1 MTFNEKLSAIW
12 IMIQASP
19 LTGIILTLL
28 AYVLAMYLYKKSDYK
43 PILSPFITCMVVVVS
58 VLLVTGIS
66 YQDYFAGGKFIHF
79 LLGPATVALAV
90 PLYHQLH
97 RIKQLL
103 IPILITLIASVFIGA
118 LSAIGIADLFGAS
131 LETQISLAPK
141 SVTTPVAMGIS
152 EQIGGIVSLSAG
164 LAATTGVFGGVIG
177 LKIFSLVGVKD
188 DRFRGFAMGLTSHG
202 LGTAVA
208 FKESNT
214 MGAFSGLGMAL
225 ASFTTAFML
234 PWLLSFLAII

>member
-1 MTFNEKLSAIW
+1 MTFDEKLSAVW
-12 IMIQASP
+12 ILIQESP
-19 LTGIILTLL
+19 LTGISITLL

-43 PILSPFITCMVVVVS
+43 PILSPFITSMIVVVS
-58 VLLVTGIS
+58 VLLITGIS
-66 YQDYFAGGKFIHF
+66 YENYFAGGKFIHF
-79 LLGPATVALAV
+79 LLGPATVALAI

-97 RIKQLL
+97 RIKQLFF
-103 IPILITLIASVFIGA
+103 PIMITLVASVFIGS

-164 LAATTGVFGGVIG
+164 LAATTGVLGGVIG
-177 LKIFSLVGVKD
+177 LKIFSLIGVTD
-188 DRFRGFAMGLTSHG
+188 DRYRGFAMGLTSHG

-208 FKESNT
+208 FQESNT

-234 PWLLSFLAII
+234 PWLLSLLAII

>member
-12 IMIQASP
+12 LMIQGSP

-28 AYVLAMYLYKKSDYK
+28 AYMLAMYLYKKSNYK
-43 PILSPFITCMVVVVS
+43 PILSPFITCMIVVIS
-58 VLLVTGIS
+58 VLLITGIS
-66 YQDYFAGGKFIHF
+66 YEDYFAGGKFIHF

-103 IPILITLIASVFIGA
+103 IPILITLIASVFIGS

-131 LETQISLAPK
+131 LATQISLAPK

-164 LAATTGVFGGVIG
+164 LAATTGVLGGVIG

-234 PWLLSFLAII
+234 PWILGMLAIN